1 MKKNSAKIV
10 KKVKDFIL
18 ENNLIEKNDKVMIAL
33 SGGSDSVCLFHILNT
48 LKNDMEFSL
57 YAFHLNH
64 NIRKEAKRDEAFV
77 LDLCKIYNVPLFLE
91 SEDMLELH
99 ENSSLG
105 LEEISRKKRY
115 ELIYKIMRENDINET
130 ATAHHLLDHSESI
143 ILNMIRGSGIRGL
156 KGISVSNNNIIR
168 PILNLTKEEI
178 LCYIEENDLKYV
190 TDVTNFD
197 TDYSR
202 NNIRHNILPHLEEIN
217 NNVYNHFFELSSIA
231 GEIDDLLNELA
242 SKIDI
247 INEDDK
253 VYIEL
258 KDYYSLHTAVK
269 KQILFNMLNKFG
281 IKKDINSKAI
291 NNIVDLIEKN
301 NTSFE
306 INLINNI
313 VAKRRYDKLY
323 FEYLSKDR
331 RECINLEVGNKNRFE
346 IKYNDIIIKLE
357 KKDIL
362 DKNSEDKYVDY
373 DKIRG
378 KLFLRTRKDG
388 DKFSP
393 FGLDGSKKLKKYFID
408 KKIPKEDRDYIP
420 LLTDEENIVAVIG
433 YDINNKYRIDENTKN
448 ILSIN
453 YETMRGKHE
462 RRH

>member
-1 MKKNSAKIV
+1 MRKNSAKIV

-18 ENNLIEKNDKVMIAL
+18 KNNLIKNKDKVMIAL
-33 SGGSDSVCLFHILNT
+33 SGGSDSVCLFHILNS
-48 LKNDMEFSL
+48 LKNDMGFSL

-64 NIRKEAKRDEAFV
+64 NIRKEAKRDEKFV
-77 LDLCKIYNVPLFLE
+77 LDLCKIYDVPLFLE
-91 SEDMLELH
+91 SEDMPALH
-99 ENSSLG
+99 EDSSLG

-115 ELIYKIMRENDINET
+115 ELIYKIMKENHIDKT
-130 ATAHHLLDHSESI
+130 ATAHHLLDHSESM
-143 ILNMIRGSGIRGL
+143 ILNMTRGSGIRGL
-156 KGISVSNNNIIR
+156 RGISVKNDNIIR

-178 LCYIEENDLKYV
+178 LCYIEENELEYV
-190 TDVTNFD
+190 TDITNFD

-217 NNVYNHFFELSSIA
+217 DNVYNHFFELSSVA
-231 GEIDDLLNELA
+231 EEVDDLLNELA
-242 SKIDI
+242 SKVDI
-247 INEDDK
+247 IKEDRK
-253 VYIEL
+253 VYISL
-258 KDYYSLHTAVK
+258 KDYYSLHVAVK
-269 KQILFNMLNKFG
+269 KQILFNMLNQLG

-323 FEYLSKDR
+323 FEYLSKDK
-331 RECINLEVGNKNRFE
+331 RESIYLEVDNKNKFE

-393 FGLDGSKKLKKYFID
+393 FGLNGSKKLKKYFID
-408 KKIPKEDRDYIP
+408 KKIPKEDRDFIP
-420 LLTDEENIVAVIG
+420 LLVDEENIIAVIG
-433 YDINNKYRIDENTKN
+433 YDINNKYRINENTKN

-453 YETMRGKHE
+453 YKTMRGKHE